1 MGDAYRPDSPLPPE
15 QSGIADYAE
24 SFRSA
29 REAAD
34 VNVTL
39 PFRGQQLAMARDMIE
54 HQMGQVEWL
63 SYCPQLPL
71 TATVHDPERLI
82 WKPPHMSAWMSH
94 LLRQLYQAVVLLL
107 DPALARERRL
117 ASRLSKLVTL
127 TSMGAHCPQ
136 QRMRLTEERVVSIP
150 YPQGDCQALAKELAY
165 LLDNPECI
173 EQRSR
178 SATRLGAGSSWSKV
192 AAQFHEM
199 FRQLLEKRAA

>member
-39 PFRGQQLAMARDMIE
+39 PFRGQQLTMARDMIE

-63 SYCPQLPL
+63 SY
-71 TATVHDPERLI
+71 
-82 WKPPHMSAWMSH
+82 
-94 LLRQLYQAVVLLL
+94 
-107 DPALARERRL
+107 
-117 ASRLSKLVTL
+117 
-127 TSMGAHCPQ
+127 CPQ

-178 SATRLGAGSSWSKV
+178 SATRLGAGSSWRHNFTRCS
-192 AAQFHEM
+192 ANYW
-199 FRQLLEKRAA
+199 KRGQHDD